1 MTTKRKT
8 NDGERPAARFPLCFA
23 PVFPPVFPPVFGLL
37 FLAAGICLMTSA
49 CGKEAPKA
57 PPPAAE
63 PVKAPAPAPSPP
75 AGAAA
80 ISGDAGVPPKPK
92 MVANADG
99 LSLADRIA
107 KRQAAEAKVAAELA
121 AEENQ
126 RLLKYDRAKLPQHK
140 QVFAFIVK
148 TRAQYDGAKKAG
160 DKAKLDKLRDSLQ
173 KPIAATAKKMATIDP
188 KGGNSNVTTDYDVML
203 NALANDYPAAIAA
216 SLEGDKQPLVDQTA
230 ELDKREKKVADWLTA
245 LKSAKK

>member
-1 MTTKRKT
+1 MRSAKPMTAKPMMTTRKT
-8 NDGERPAARFPLCFA
+8 NGLQAAARFPMAL
-23 PVFPPVFPPVFGLL
+23 GLL

-63 PVKAPAPAPSPP
+63 PVKAPSPAAPP
-75 AGAAA
+75 AVA

-92 MVANADG
+92 MVANPDG

-107 KRQAAEAKVAAELA
+107 KRQAAEAKVAVELA

-216 SLEGDKQPLVDQTA
+216 SLEGDKQPLAEQTA